1 MSSHQPKERMDQLTQ
16 LMIIMMEEC
25 GELIQACSKV
35 LRSRSRLGL
44 IPDKTLLELNKEMA
58 DVLCMKDLMYEYEL
72 LDTELIRKGIE
83 SKREKLKTWS
93 TLID

>member
-1 MSSHQPKERMDQLTQ
+1 
-16 LMIIMMEEC
+16 MIIMMEEC

-58 DVLCMKDLMYEYEL
+58 DVLCMKDLM
-72 LDTELIRKGIE
+72 
-83 SKREKLKTWS
+83 
-93 TLID
+93 

>member
-1 MSSHQPKERMDQLTQ
+1 
-16 LMIIMMEEC
+16 
-25 GELIQACSKV
+25 
-35 LRSRSRLGL
+35 
-44 IPDKTLLELNKEMA
+44 MA

>member
-1 MSSHQPKERMDQLTQ
+1 MTQ
-16 LMIIMMEEC
+16 LMVITMEEC

-44 IPDKTLLELNKEMA
+44 IPDKTLLELNNEMA

>member
-1 MSSHQPKERMDQLTQ
+1 MTQ
-16 LMIIMMEEC
+16 LMVITMEEC

-44 IPDKTLLELNKEMA
+44 NPDKTLLELNKEMA

-72 LDTELIRKGIE
+72 LDTELIRKGIG